1 MINNVIRPSYEN
13 IVKKYA
19 EYASVF
25 SKIDELI
32 SSNTNAIIAIEGG
45 SASGKT
51 TLASILHEAYDCNV
65 FHADDFFLRPEQ
77 RTRERLE
84 EIGGNLDRERFFEEI
99 ITPIKEQKEVCYRR
113 FDCSRQTLCE
123 PITVSPKRL
132 TIVEGAYSM
141 HPFFGKYYDYSIFL
155 DIDSEQQKKRILK
168 RNSLPLAARFFDE
181 WIPLE
186 NAYFEATEI
195 KNRADMIVSIT
206 SKKR

>member
-1 MINNVIRPSYEN
+1 MTDNLIRPFCDDAM
-13 IVKKYA
+13 KKHT
-19 EYASVF
+19 EYIPVF
-25 SKIDELI
+25 SKIDELMG
-32 SSNTNAIIAIEGG
+32 SNANAIIAIEGG

-51 TLASILHEAYDCNV
+51 TLADILCERYDCNV

-77 RTRERLE
+77 RTRERLL

-99 ITPIKEQKEVCYRR
+99 ITPLKERKEVRYRR
-113 FDCSRQTLCE
+113 FDCSRQSLCE
-123 PITVSPKRL
+123 PITASPKPL
-132 TIVEGAYSM
+132 TIVEGVYSM

-168 RNSLPLAARFFDE
+168 RNSLPLANRFFDE

-195 KNRADMIVSIT
+195 KNRVDMILTV
-206 SKKR
+206 KK